1 MRGRKP
7 PSIPGPIREQVDR
20 MVAEF
25 NQTTI
30 KNPQCFYVARYRGSD
45 LHLDRHHYGP
55 LEPIARLKYQGEL
68 THWEFAIYKYS
79 QNRYDPNE
87 WFFPGAEHVD
97 GTVVGAMKAGL
108 DSLSLI
114 RLQQYEHLG
123 RVLSWVFG
131 RKR

>member
-7 PSIPGPIREQVDR
+7 LSIPGPIREQVDQ

-25 NQTTI
+25 NQKTI
-30 KNPQCFYVARYRGSD
+30 KNPQCFYVARYSGSD
-45 LHLDRHHYGP
+45 LYLDRHHYGP
-55 LEPIARLKYQGEL
+55 IEPIARLKYQGEL

-79 QNRYDPNE
+79 QNRYDPDE
-87 WFFPGAEHVD
+87 GFFPGAEHVD

-108 DSLSLI
+108 AAYPLSD
-114 RLQQYEHLG
+114 YNNTSPLG